1 MKKNFGG
8 LLYIFIGI
16 ILVSCSS
23 GGNEASESADMQTHS
38 SDRAIMNEE
47 MKMAKEETSNKEAG
61 EQSTEEINAI
71 ESPTDPIQTNR
82 KIIYNANLRVDVKN
96 YNEAVNE
103 LQSQIQQTGGY
114 IVESRSFGG
123 ADNELQEG
131 MITARIPQEEFH
143 QFIKI
148 IEDGSLKV
156 QEKTVT
162 GEDVTEQFVDLES
175 RLKSKKVVEQR
186 LLSFMESSEKTEDLL
201 KISEDLAKVQ
211 ENIEQIT
218 GKMNYLQNK
227 ADLAT
232 VTIHI
237 QENTVNVPGVN
248 NADLNTW
255 DKTKQ
260 QFMKSINFLLSTSS
274 GFIVFTLGN
283 LPVILLLLLI
293 GFVSFRMYI
302 KRKKHEKEDS

>member
-1 MKKNFGG
+1 MKKTFGG

-103 LQSQIQQTGGY
+103 LESQIQQTGGY